1 MATIVGVRIKNSGK
15 LFYFSP
21 ADVWPKRGDKVIV
34 ETVRGVVMGEVVLD
48 LKKIDDDM
56 ITIPLKPVIRI
67 ATQEDINHQKELD
80 SFAVQAFRE
89 CKLKIEEHNL
99 DMKLVRV
106 EPMFDDS
113 KIMFYFTA
121 NQRIDFRD
129 LVKDLASMYKRRI
142 ELRQIGV
149 RDEAKIIGTLGS
161 CGRKVCC
168 AGFLKT
174 FQPVS
179 IKMAK
184 EQSLSLNPTKISGAC
199 GRLMCCLKYEQD
211 YYELMHKLMPKVNKE
226 VDTPDGKGIVSE
238 VNVLMETIKVKIQ
251 KDDDTEIKTYMLE
264 QINNPEAY
272 AVDKEEKP
280 LTEFEQF
287 IIDEKAKQKEQK
299 SSKPEEKNQNTS
311 INNTNTNQEQKRIN
325 KYPKH
330 TRRVKNN
337 KNTSDDT
344 NQKMENS
351 HQKGKQSSNNLNSKK
366 SKNGNTFAAIKKRQ
380 KFEKKPNNITE
391 EKKKKVQSSWQ
402 KAVEKAIENSQK

>member
-21 ADVWPKRGDKVIV
+21 ANVWPKRCDKVIV

-67 ATQEDINHQKELD
+67 ATQEDIMHQKELD

-89 CKLKIEEHNL
+89 CKAKIEEHNL

-168 AGFLKT
+168 AGFLNT

-238 VNVLMETIKVKIQ
+238 VNVLMETIKVKVQ

-272 AVDKEEKP
+272 AVDKEEKQ

-299 SSKPEEKNQNTS
+299 SSKPKEKN
-311 INNTNTNQEQKRIN
+311 INNTNNNQEQKA
-325 KYPKH
+325 PKRP
-330 TRRVKNN
+330 RRVKYN
-337 KNTSDDT
+337 KNTSDAA
-344 NQKMENS
+344 NQKTEKSQQN
-351 HQKGKQSSNNLNSKK
+351 GKQASNNLTSMK
-366 SKNGNTFAAIKKRQ
+366 SKIGNTFAELKKRQ
-380 KFEKKPNNITE
+380 KFERKPNIITE

>member
-21 ADVWPKRGDKVIV
+21 ANVWPKRGDKVIV

-67 ATQEDINHQKELD
+67 ATQEDIMHQKELD

-89 CKLKIEEHNL
+89 CKVKIEEHNL

-168 AGFLKT
+168 AGFLNT

-272 AVDKEEKP
+272 AVDKEEKQ

-299 SSKPEEKNQNTS
+299 SLKPKEKN
-311 INNTNTNQEQKRIN
+311 INNTNNNQEQKA
-325 KYPKH
+325 PKRP
-330 TRRVKNN
+330 RRVKYN
-337 KNTSDDT
+337 KNTSDAT
-344 NQKMENS
+344 NQKTEKSQQN
-351 HQKGKQSSNNLNSKK
+351 GKQTSNNLNSMK
-366 SKNGNTFAAIKKRQ
+366 SKIGNTFAELKKRQ
-380 KFEKKPNNITE
+380 KFERKPNIITE

>member
-21 ADVWPKRGDKVIV
+21 ANVWPKRGDKVIV

-67 ATQEDINHQKELD
+67 ATQEDIMHQKELD

-89 CKLKIEEHNL
+89 CKAKIEEHNL

-168 AGFLKT
+168 AGFLNT

-272 AVDKEEKP
+272 AVDKEEKQ

-299 SSKPEEKNQNTS
+299 SLKPKEKN
-311 INNTNTNQEQKRIN
+311 INNTNNNQEQKA
-325 KYPKH
+325 PKRP
-330 TRRVKNN
+330 RRVKYN
-337 KNTSDDT
+337 KNTSDAT
-344 NQKMENS
+344 NQKTEKSQQN
-351 HQKGKQSSNNLNSKK
+351 GKQASNNLNSMK
-366 SKNGNTFAAIKKRQ
+366 SKIGNTFAELKKRQ
-380 KFEKKPNNITE
+380 KFERKPNIITE

>member
-21 ADVWPKRGDKVIV
+21 ANIWPKRGDKVIV

-67 ATQEDINHQKELD
+67 ATQEDIMHQKELD

-89 CKLKIEEHNL
+89 CKAKIEEHNL

-168 AGFLKT
+168 AGFLNT

-272 AVDKEEKP
+272 AVDKEEKQ

-299 SSKPEEKNQNTS
+299 SSKPKEKN
-311 INNTNTNQEQKRIN
+311 INNTNNNQEQKA
-325 KYPKH
+325 PKRP
-330 TRRVKNN
+330 RRVKYN
-337 KNTSDDT
+337 KNTSDAA
-344 NQKMENS
+344 NQKTEKSQQN
-351 HQKGKQSSNNLNSKK
+351 GKQASNNSNSMK
-366 SKNGNTFAAIKKRQ
+366 SKIGNTFAELKKRQ
-380 KFEKKPNNITE
+380 KFERKPNIITE

>member
-21 ADVWPKRGDKVIV
+21 ANVWPKRGDKVIV

-67 ATQEDINHQKELD
+67 ATQEDIMHQKELD

-89 CKLKIEEHNL
+89 CKAKIEEHNL

-272 AVDKEEKP
+272 AVDKEEKQ

-299 SSKPEEKNQNTS
+299 SSKPKEKN
-311 INNTNTNQEQKRIN
+311 INNTNNNQEQKTSKR
-325 KYPKH
+325 P
-330 TRRVKNN
+330 RRVKYN
-337 KNTSDDT
+337 KNTSDAV
-344 NQKMENS
+344 NQKTEKSQQN
-351 HQKGKQSSNNLNSKK
+351 GKQASNNLNSMK
-366 SKNGNTFAAIKKRQ
+366 SKIGNTFAELKKRQ
-380 KFEKKPNNITE
+380 KFERKPNIITE

>member
-21 ADVWPKRGDKVIV
+21 ANVWPKRGDKVIV

-67 ATQEDINHQKELD
+67 ATQEDIMHQKELD

-89 CKLKIEEHNL
+89 CKAKIEEHNL

-272 AVDKEEKP
+272 AVDKEEKQ

-299 SSKPEEKNQNTS
+299 SSKSKEKN
-311 INNTNTNQEQKRIN
+311 INNTNNNQEQKTSKRS
-325 KYPKH
+325 
-330 TRRVKNN
+330 RRVKYN
-337 KNTSDDT
+337 KNTSDAA
-344 NQKMENS
+344 NQKTEKSQQN
-351 HQKGKQSSNNLNSKK
+351 GKQASNNLNSMK
-366 SKNGNTFAAIKKRQ
+366 SKIGNTFAELKKRQ
-380 KFEKKPNNITE
+380 KFERKPNIITE

-402 KAVEKAIENSQK
+402 KAVEKAIEKSQK

>member
-21 ADVWPKRGDKVIV
+21 ANVWPKRGDKVIV

-67 ATQEDINHQKELD
+67 ATQEDIMHQKELD

-89 CKLKIEEHNL
+89 CKAKIEEHNL

-168 AGFLKT
+168 AGFLNT

-184 EQSLSLNPTKISGAC
+184 EQNLSLNPTKISGAC

-226 VDTPDGKGIVSE
+226 VDTPDGNGIVSE

-299 SSKPEEKNQNTS
+299 SLKPKEKN
-311 INNTNTNQEQKRIN
+311 INNTNNNQEQKA
-325 KYPKH
+325 PKRP
-330 TRRVKNN
+330 RRVKYN
-337 KNTSDDT
+337 KNTSDAT
-344 NQKMENS
+344 NQKTEKSQQN
-351 HQKGKQSSNNLNSKK
+351 GKQTSNNLNSMK
-366 SKNGNTFAAIKKRQ
+366 SKIGNTFAELKKRQ
-380 KFEKKPNNITE
+380 KFERKPNIITE

>member
-21 ADVWPKRGDKVIV
+21 ANVWPKRGDKVIV

-67 ATQEDINHQKELD
+67 ATQEDIMHQKELD

-89 CKLKIEEHNL
+89 CKAKIEEHNL

-272 AVDKEEKP
+272 AVDKEEKQ

-299 SSKPEEKNQNTS
+299 SSKPKEKN
-311 INNTNTNQEQKRIN
+311 INNTNNNQEQKTSKRS
-325 KYPKH
+325 
-330 TRRVKNN
+330 RRVKYN
-337 KNTSDDT
+337 KNTSDAT
-344 NQKMENS
+344 NQKTEKSQQN
-351 HQKGKQSSNNLNSKK
+351 GKQASNNLNSMK
-366 SKNGNTFAAIKKRQ
+366 SKIGNTFAELKKRQ
-380 KFEKKPNNITE
+380 KFERKPNIITE

>member
-21 ADVWPKRGDKVIV
+21 ANVWPKRGDKVIV

-67 ATQEDINHQKELD
+67 ATQEDIMHQKELD

-89 CKLKIEEHNL
+89 CKVKIEEHNL

-168 AGFLKT
+168 AGFLNT

-272 AVDKEEKP
+272 AVDKEEKQ

-299 SSKPEEKNQNTS
+299 SSKPKEKN
-311 INNTNTNQEQKRIN
+311 INNTNNNQEQKA
-325 KYPKH
+325 PKRP
-330 TRRVKNN
+330 RRVKYN
-337 KNTSDDT
+337 KNTSDAA
-344 NQKMENS
+344 NQKTEKSQQN
-351 HQKGKQSSNNLNSKK
+351 GKQASNNLNSMK
-366 SKNGNTFAAIKKRQ
+366 SKIGNTFAELKKRQ
-380 KFEKKPNNITE
+380 KFERKPNIITE
-391 EKKKKVQSSWQ
+391 EKKKKMQSSWQ

>member
-21 ADVWPKRGDKVIV
+21 ANVWPKRGDNVIV

-67 ATQEDINHQKELD
+67 ATQEDIMHQKELD

-89 CKLKIEEHNL
+89 CKAKIEEHNL

-272 AVDKEEKP
+272 AVDKEEKQ

-299 SSKPEEKNQNTS
+299 SSKPKEKN
-311 INNTNTNQEQKRIN
+311 INNTNNNQEHKTSKRS
-325 KYPKH
+325 
-330 TRRVKNN
+330 RRVKYN
-337 KNTSDDT
+337 KNTSDAT
-344 NQKMENS
+344 NQKTEKSQQN
-351 HQKGKQSSNNLNSKK
+351 GKQASNNLNSMK
-366 SKNGNTFAAIKKRQ
+366 SKIGNTFAELKKRQ
-380 KFEKKPNNITE
+380 KFERKPNIITE

>member
-21 ADVWPKRGDKVIV
+21 ANVWPKRGDKVIV

-67 ATQEDINHQKELD
+67 ATQEDIMHQKELD

-89 CKLKIEEHNL
+89 CKAKIEEHNL

-168 AGFLKT
+168 AGFLNT

-272 AVDKEEKP
+272 AVDKEEKQ

-299 SSKPEEKNQNTS
+299 SSKPKEKN
-311 INNTNTNQEQKRIN
+311 INNTNNNQEQKTSKRS
-325 KYPKH
+325 
-330 TRRVKNN
+330 RRVKYN
-337 KNTSDDT
+337 KNTSDAA
-344 NQKMENS
+344 NQKTEKSQQN
-351 HQKGKQSSNNLNSKK
+351 GKQASNNLNSMK
-366 SKNGNTFAAIKKRQ
+366 SKIGNTFAELKKRQ
-380 KFEKKPNNITE
+380 KFERKPNIINE

>member
-21 ADVWPKRGDKVIV
+21 ANVWPKRGDKVIV

-67 ATQEDINHQKELD
+67 ATQEDIMHQKELD

-89 CKLKIEEHNL
+89 CKVKIEEHNL

-129 LVKDLASMYKRRI
+129 LVKELASMYKRRI

-226 VDTPDGKGIVSE
+226 VDTPDGKGTVSE

-272 AVDKEEKP
+272 AVDKEEKQ

-299 SSKPEEKNQNTS
+299 SSKSKEKN
-311 INNTNTNQEQKRIN
+311 INNTNNNQEQKTSKR
-325 KYPKH
+325 P
-330 TRRVKNN
+330 RRVKYN
-337 KNTSDDT
+337 KNTSDVA
-344 NQKMENS
+344 NQKTEKSQQN
-351 HQKGKQSSNNLNSKK
+351 GKQASNNLNSMK
-366 SKNGNTFAAIKKRQ
+366 SKIGNTFAELKKRQ
-380 KFEKKPNNITE
+380 KFERKPNIITE

>member
-21 ADVWPKRGDKVIV
+21 ANVWPKRGDKVIV

-67 ATQEDINHQKELD
+67 ATQEDIMHQKELD

-89 CKLKIEEHNL
+89 CKVKIEEHNL

-211 YYELMHKLMPKVNKE
+211 YYELMHKLMPKLNKE

-272 AVDKEEKP
+272 AVDKEEKQ

-299 SSKPEEKNQNTS
+299 SSKPKEKN
-311 INNTNTNQEQKRIN
+311 INNTNNNQEQKTSKRS
-325 KYPKH
+325 
-330 TRRVKNN
+330 RRVKYN
-337 KNTSDDT
+337 KNTSDAA
-344 NQKMENS
+344 NQKTEKSQQN
-351 HQKGKQSSNNLNSKK
+351 GKQASNNLNSMK
-366 SKNGNTFAAIKKRQ
+366 SKIGNTFAELKKRQ
-380 KFEKKPNNITE
+380 KFERKPNIITE

>member
-21 ADVWPKRGDKVIV
+21 ANVWPKRGDKVIV

-67 ATQEDINHQKELD
+67 ATQEDIMHQKELD

-89 CKLKIEEHNL
+89 CKAKIEEHNL

-168 AGFLKT
+168 AGFLNT

-272 AVDKEEKP
+272 AVDKEEKQ

-299 SSKPEEKNQNTS
+299 SSKPKEKN
-311 INNTNTNQEQKRIN
+311 INNTNNNQEQKA
-325 KYPKH
+325 PKRP
-330 TRRVKNN
+330 RRVKYN
-337 KNTSDDT
+337 KNTSDAT
-344 NQKMENS
+344 NQKTEKSQQN
-351 HQKGKQSSNNLNSKK
+351 GKQTSNNLNSMK
-366 SKNGNTFAAIKKRQ
+366 SKIGNTFAELKKRQ
-380 KFEKKPNNITE
+380 KFERKPNIITE

>member
-21 ADVWPKRGDKVIV
+21 ANVWPKRGDKVIV

-67 ATQEDINHQKELD
+67 ATQEDIMHQKELD

-89 CKLKIEEHNL
+89 CKAKIEEHNL

-168 AGFLKT
+168 AGFLNT

-272 AVDKEEKP
+272 AVDKEEKQ

-299 SSKPEEKNQNTS
+299 SSKSKEKN
-311 INNTNTNQEQKRIN
+311 INNTNNNQEQKTSKR
-325 KYPKH
+325 P
-330 TRRVKNN
+330 RRVKYN
-337 KNTSDDT
+337 KNTSDAA
-344 NQKMENS
+344 NQKTEKSQQN
-351 HQKGKQSSNNLNSKK
+351 GKQASNNLNSMK
-366 SKNGNTFAAIKKRQ
+366 SKIGNTFAELKKRQ
-380 KFEKKPNNITE
+380 KFERKPNIITE

>member
-1 MATIVGVRIKNSGK
+1 MATTIVGIRIKNSGK

-21 ADVWPKRGDKVIV
+21 AEVWPRRGEKVIV
-34 ETVRGVVMGEVVLD
+34 ETMRGQVMGDVIIGVRSIED
-48 LKKIDDDM
+48 EM

-67 ATQEDINHQKELD
+67 ATQEDIVHQQELD
-80 SFAVQAFRE
+80 ELAVQAFVE

-129 LVKDLASMYKRRI
+129 LVKDLAAVYKRRI

-149 RDEAKIIGTLGS
+149 RDEAKIIGTLGV

-168 AGFLKT
+168 ASFLHS

-184 EQSLSLNPTKISGAC
+184 EQTLSLNPTKISGAC

-211 YYELMHKLMPKVNKE
+211 YYEYMHKLMPKVNKE
-226 VDTPDGKGIVSE
+226 IDTPDGRGIVSE
-238 VNVLMETIKVKIQ
+238 TNVIMETVKVKIE
-251 KDDDTEIKTYMLE
+251 KDDNIEIKTYTLE
-264 QINNPEAY
+264 QINNP
-272 AVDKEEKP
+272 DITPKEEEKKS

-287 IIDEKAKQKEQK
+287 IANEKAKQNN
-299 SSKPEEKNQNTS
+299 KPEVTKNRAIARDEQSNS
-311 INNTNTNQEQKRIN
+311 KANNTNTTN
-325 KYPKH
+325 K
-330 TRRVKNN
+330 
-337 KNTSDDT
+337 TS
-344 NQKMENS
+344 
-351 HQKGKQSSNNLNSKK
+351 SKPP
-366 SKNGNTFAAIKKRQ
+366 KKRRRLDTAQ
-380 KFEKKPNNITE
+380 KNEENTLENVIPAHTTNKPNKLTE
-391 EKKKKVQSSWQ
+391 EKKQNIQTSWK
-402 KAVEKAIENSQK
+402 KAVEKAIQKSKG

>member
-21 ADVWPKRGDKVIV
+21 ANVWPKRGDKVIV

-56 ITIPLKPVIRI
+56 IAIPLKPVIRI
-67 ATQEDINHQKELD
+67 ATQEDIMHQKELD

-89 CKLKIEEHNL
+89 CKAKIEEHNL

-168 AGFLKT
+168 AGFLNT

-272 AVDKEEKP
+272 AVDKEEKQ

-299 SSKPEEKNQNTS
+299 SSKPKEKN
-311 INNTNTNQEQKRIN
+311 INNTNNNQEQKA
-325 KYPKH
+325 PKRP
-330 TRRVKNN
+330 RRVKYN
-337 KNTSDDT
+337 KNTSDAT
-344 NQKMENS
+344 NQKTEKSQQN
-351 HQKGKQSSNNLNSKK
+351 GKQASNNLNSMK
-366 SKNGNTFAAIKKRQ
+366 SKIGNTFAELKKRQ
-380 KFEKKPNNITE
+380 KFERKPNIITE

>member
-21 ADVWPKRGDKVIV
+21 ANVWPKRGDKVIV

-67 ATQEDINHQKELD
+67 ATQEDIMHQKELD

-89 CKLKIEEHNL
+89 CKAKIEEHNL

-168 AGFLKT
+168 AGFLNT

-272 AVDKEEKP
+272 AVDKEEKQI
-280 LTEFEQF
+280 TEFEQF

-299 SSKPEEKNQNTS
+299 SSKPKEKN
-311 INNTNTNQEQKRIN
+311 INNTNNNQEQKTSKR
-325 KYPKH
+325 P
-330 TRRVKNN
+330 RRVKYN
-337 KNTSDDT
+337 KNTSDAT
-344 NQKMENS
+344 NQKTEKSQQN
-351 HQKGKQSSNNLNSKK
+351 GKQASNNLNSMK
-366 SKNGNTFAAIKKRQ
+366 SKIGNTFAELKKRQ
-380 KFEKKPNNITE
+380 KFERKPNIITE

>member
-21 ADVWPKRGDKVIV
+21 ANVWPKRGDKVIV

-67 ATQEDINHQKELD
+67 ATQEDIMHQKELD

-89 CKLKIEEHNL
+89 CKAKIEEHNL

-168 AGFLKT
+168 AGFLNT

-272 AVDKEEKP
+272 AVDKEEKQ

-299 SSKPEEKNQNTS
+299 SSKPKEKN
-311 INNTNTNQEQKRIN
+311 INNTNNNQEQKA
-325 KYPKH
+325 PKRP
-330 TRRVKNN
+330 RRVKYN
-337 KNTSDDT
+337 KNTSDAA
-344 NQKMENS
+344 NQKTEKSQQN
-351 HQKGKQSSNNLNSKK
+351 GKQASNNLNSMK
-366 SKNGNTFAAIKKRQ
+366 SKIGNTFAELKKRQ
-380 KFEKKPNNITE
+380 KFERKPNIITE